1 MHIRKAAAA
10 CLAAGLVIALSAA
23 ESQPSAGEKVRTVEE
38 QGAILDTIAQ
48 INHINWVWNT
58 IKTYNNVV
66 VLEEEYDK
74 ISSGN
79 LNLNRIPDEETLGR
93 ITQML
98 DTLYSLRK
106 DDRAL
111 KRWRQDFRE
120 SRERKQRDF
129 KTKAAKEAKDK
140 LVAQAKECCSL
151 WDWVTNPGGSLLS
164 VANTVY
170 DMGHYAVSLHNDY
183 DNFVYGLDK
192 EASDKEFSF
201 DTAKMDLLHQQ
212 NKALLEDQWKL
223 IRRYNLDDRLRVS
236 DNDIRALLSCL
247 KGENHEYIFRRL
259 LPMRERFSRF
269 PEFWYYFSCAAME
282 TGHFKEG
289 LEACDTFFKVNRGI
303 FRDDP
308 MEGTIAL
315 NKAFMLPKTDANKPE
330 LRRCLELAWKANDLR
345 GDWQISYL
353 SAIMYKGVFDE
364 KDKAEEMLEN
374 AIALIDA
381 AIRDRKHYGSKAG
394 VTLEEGLLN
403 CRNALHQLRG
413 EPLEEVKPRE
423 QEPQREYNGLKEGD
437 SKTFKLPGGVSMEMV
452 YVAPGSFQMGN
463 KNGKDDQMPVH
474 KVTLTKGYWIGKYP
488 VTQAQWNAL
497 VSGTGVSFEGGNPV
511 ASFSRNGKNSDI
523 VNGMD
528 TSDFPMESVSWDDC
542 KALVDT
548 LNRVER
554 EGRHWSLPT
563 EAQWEFAARGGNKSC
578 GYTYSGGND
587 MDSVGWYYENSG
599 VRRLS
604 DSNWEFDEL
613 GNNKCRPHSVKE
625 KCIGNELG
633 IVGMSGNVWEWCND
647 WYDKDYYASSP
658 IDDPQGPATGGFRVS
673 RGGGWPH
680 DARCCC
686 FAFRICFWPRGR
698 LFFYGFRLCCSAEP
712 RE

>member
-10 CLAAGLVIALSAA
+10 CLATGLVIALSAA
-23 ESQPSAGEKVRTVEE
+23 ESQPSAGEKVRTAEE

-106 DDRAL
+106 DDRAM
-111 KRWRQDFRE
+111 KRWRQTFRE
-120 SRERKQRDF
+120 SRERRQRDF

-151 WDWVTNPGGSLLS
+151 WDWVTNPGGSLLA
-164 VANTVY
+164 VANTAY
-170 DMGHYAVSLHNDY
+170 DMTHYAVSLHNDY

-247 KGENHEYIFRRL
+247 RGENHEYIFRRL

-269 PEFWYYFSCAAME
+269 PEYWYYFSCAAME

-394 VTLEEGLLN
+394 VTLEEGLRN
-403 CRNALHQLRG
+403 CQRALRQLRG
-413 EPLEEVKPRE
+413 EPEPEPKP
-423 QEPQREYNGLKEGD
+423 EGKPGET
-437 SKTFKLPGGVSMEMV
+437 KTITLPGGATMEMI
-452 YVAPGSFQMGN
+452 YCEPGEFWMGS
-463 KNGKDDQMPVH
+463 PVEEEGRFDNETRH
-474 KVTLTKGYWIGKYP
+474 RVTLTKGFWLGKYE
-488 VTQAQWNAL
+488 VTQRQWQSVMDN
-497 VSGTGVSFEGGNPV
+497 NPSYFKSPERPV
-511 ASFSRNGKNSDI
+511 
-523 VNGMD
+523 
-528 TSDFPMESVSWDDC
+528 ESVSWHDC
-542 KALVDT
+542 QEFVRAV
-548 LNRVER
+548 NARVKEQLGGNVR
-554 EGRHWSLPT
+554 LPT
-563 EAQWEFAARGGNKSC
+563 EAEWEYACRAGTDASLPSGQNLVVLGMCNGRGLNPIAWYGGNSC
-578 GYTYSGGND
+578 IAFELANGYDCSKWEEKEFEGPLAGTHPVGRKDANKWGFHD
-587 MDSVGWYYENSG
+587 M
-599 VRRLS
+599 
-604 DSNWEFDEL
+604 
-613 GNNKCRPHSVKE
+613 
-625 KCIGNELG
+625 I
-633 IVGMSGNVWEWCND
+633 GNVWEWCED
-647 WYDKDYYASSP
+647 TYEKDYYSTVSV
-658 IDDPQGPATGGFRVS
+658 IDPCNRAAGGDRVL
-673 RGGGWPH
+673 RGGSWSSY
-680 DARCCC
+680 ARFCRSANRCRDGPGLRDSNC
-686 FAFRICFWPRGR
+686 
-698 LFFYGFRLCCSAEP
+698 GFRLCCSAGP

>member
-1 MHIRKAAAA
+1 MNATGKIAAG
-10 CLAAGLVIALSAA
+10 CLAAGLVIALPADGY
-23 ESQPSAGEKVRTVEE
+23 QPSAEEKERSAEE

-79 LNLNRIPDEETLGR
+79 LNMNRIPDEETLGR

-106 DDRAL
+106 DDRAM
-111 KRWRQDFRE
+111 KRWRQNFRE

-129 KTKAAKEAKDK
+129 KTKAAKEAKDR
-140 LVAQAKECCSL
+140 LVAQAKECCSF
-151 WDWVTNPGGSLLS
+151 WNWATNPLDSLLN
-164 VANTVY
+164 VANTAY
-170 DMGHYAVSLHNDY
+170 DMTHYAVSLHNDY

-247 KGENHEYIFRRL
+247 RGENHEYIFRRL

-269 PEFWYYFSCAAME
+269 PEYWYYFSCAAME

-394 VTLEEGLLN
+394 VTLEEGLRN

-413 EPLEEVKPRE
+413 EPLEEAA
-423 QEPQREYNGLKEGD
+423 EPQKIEVAKSPKQVVQAKKTLERVEGHKD
-437 SKTFKLPGGVSMEMV
+437 PKTGDTKTITLPGGATMEMI
-452 YVAPGSFQMGN
+452 YCGPGSFMMGSPTWET
-463 KNGKDDQMPVH
+463 GRSDSETQH
-474 KVTLTKGYWIGKYP
+474 KVTLTKGFWLGKYE
-488 VTQAQWNAL
+488 VTQEQWQS
-497 VSGTGVSFEGGNPV
+497 VMGNNPSNFKRGNNYPV
-511 ASFSRNGKNSDI
+511 D
-523 VNGMD
+523 
-528 TSDFPMESVSWDDC
+528 SVSWEDC
-542 KALVDT
+542 QRFISMINSRMNCGA
-548 LNRVER
+548 R
-554 EGRHWSLPT
+554 LPT
-563 EAQWEFAARGGNKSC
+563 EAEWEYACRAGTTGPYGGTGNLDDMGWYGGKGFFGRTRPVGQKRANTWGFHDMHGNVCEWCYDWYGAYYGAVTDPSGPASPSDLRVIRGGSWN
-578 GYTYSGGND
+578 G
-587 MDSVGWYYENSG
+587 
-599 VRRLS
+599 
-604 DSNWEFDEL
+604 
-613 GNNKCRPHSVKE
+613 
-625 KCIGNELG
+625 
-633 IVGMSGNVWEWCND
+633 
-647 WYDKDYYASSP
+647 
-658 IDDPQGPATGGFRVS
+658 
-673 RGGGWPH
+673 
-680 DARCCC
+680 DARLCRS
-686 FAFRICFWPRGR
+686 AYRGVFWPGR
-698 LFFYGFRLCCSAEP
+698 CYHGFRLCCSAGPCE
-712 RE
+712 

>member
-1 MHIRKAAAA
+1 MNIGKVVTA
-10 CLAAGLVIALSAA
+10 CLVAGLVIALPA
-23 ESQPSAGEKVRTVEE
+23 EEPQPSAGEKARTAEE

-106 DDRAL
+106 DDRAM

-120 SRERKQRDF
+120 SRDRKQRDF

-140 LVAQAKECCSL
+140 LVSQAKECCSL
-151 WDWVTNPGGSLLS
+151 WDWVTNPGGSLLA
-164 VANTVY
+164 VANTAY
-170 DMGHYAVSLHNDY
+170 DMSHYAVSLHNDY

-247 KGENHEYIFRRL
+247 KGANHEYIFRRL

-330 LRRCLELAWKANDLR
+330 LRRCLEFAWKSNDLR

-381 AIRDRKHYGSKAG
+381 AIRDRMHYGSTAG
-394 VTLEEGLLN
+394 VTLEEGLRN
-403 CRNALHQLRG
+403 CQRALRQLRG
-413 EPLEEVKPRE
+413 EPKSEG
-423 QEPQREYNGLKEGD
+423 EPSET
-437 SKTFKLPGGVSMEMV
+437 KTITLPGGATMEMI
-452 YVAPGSFQMGN
+452 YVAPGSFMMGSPLSEDGRDN
-463 KNGKDDQMPVH
+463 DEVQRQ
-474 KVTLTKGYWIGKYP
+474 VTLTKGFWLGKYE
-488 VTQAQWNAL
+488 VTQAQWRS
-497 VSGTGVSFEGGNPV
+497 VMGNNPSHFKGDDRPV
-511 ASFSRNGKNSDI
+511 EN
-523 VNGMD
+523 
-528 TSDFPMESVSWDDC
+528 VSWDDC
-542 KALVDT
+542 QMFIQKVNAQ
-548 LNRVER
+548 LNCGAR
-554 EGRHWSLPT
+554 LPT
-563 EAQWEFAARGGNKSC
+563 EAEWEYACRAGTTTSLPSGENLVVLGANNGRGLNSIAW
-578 GYTYSGGND
+578 YSGNS
-587 MDSVGWYYENSG
+587 SVGFELSNGIDSSGWKEREFYGSRAGTHPVGQKAANSWGYYDM
-599 VRRLS
+599 V
-604 DSNWEFDEL
+604 
-613 GNNKCRPHSVKE
+613 
-625 KCIGNELG
+625 
-633 IVGMSGNVWEWCND
+633 GNVWEWCQD
-647 WYDKDYYASSP
+647 RYGDYPTGS
-658 IDDPQGPATGGFRVS
+658 ITDPQGPASGVIRVL
-673 RGGGWPH
+673 RGGGWCFN
-680 DARCCC
+680 ARNCRSASRDR
-686 FAFRICFWPRGR
+686 FLPGYRY
-698 LFFYGFRLCCSAEP
+698 FYFGFRLCCSAGP